1 MLNKIGLAAVILAAS
16 AAPALADSS
25 SCGSMPIPPAMPT
38 AAEVA
43 ELAEQTAVEAVNV

>member
-1 MLNKIGLAAVILAAS
+1 M
-16 AAPALADSS
+16 ADKQVSY
-25 SCGSMPIPPAMPT
+25 PTTVPLPPLSR